1 MITIPTLSQLYT
13 GILNDL
19 ETEFGTN
26 IPLFGK
32 NFLRALAAVQAAKL
46 KLFYTALG
54 GVQKNIFVDTADPE
68 NSGGTL
74 ERFGRIKL
82 GRNPFPAQ
90 AGQYEI
96 QVTGS
101 VGAVIPASSTFKSND
116 DSLNPGKLYVLDLA
130 YSLISST
137 DTITVRALQAG
148 TESRLEV
155 GDQVTATAPIAN
167 VNSVG
172 EVTAESVAPLDAEGT
187 EEYRR
192 KAVEAYQLEPNG
204 GAASDYRIW
213 AADVQ
218 GVARVYPYAKTG
230 ESGVVDV
237 YVEANPGD
245 STDGKGTPPGS
256 MITEV
261 EEVFEMD
268 PDITKPIN
276 DRGRRPL
283 GVFDLNVLP
292 VTVREIDIEIEDF
305 EGITSPIQT
314 AIFNAIED
322 HLETVRPFIA
332 GADVL
337 ENKNDIFDL
346 NRIISIILAVRPGS
360 TFGEVKLYVDSVEVN
375 THTFIAGDIP
385 HLNSITYP

>member
-1 MITIPTLSQLYT
+1 MITIPTLNQLYT
-13 GILNDL
+13 SILNDL

-54 GVQKNIFVDTADPE
+54 GVQKNIFADTADPE

-90 AGQYEI
+90 AGQYEVTI
-96 QVTGS
+96 TGS
-101 VGAVIPASSTFKSND
+101 AGATIPASTTFKSND
-116 DSLNPGKLYVLDLA
+116 DALNPGKLYVLDLA
-130 YSLISST
+130 YTLIATT
-137 DTITVRALQAG
+137 DTITLRALEAG
-148 TESRLEV
+148 TGSRLGV
-155 GDQVTATAPIAN
+155 GDQLTATAPIPNADRLA
-167 VNSVG
+167 
-172 EVTAESVAPLDAEGT
+172 EVTAESVAPLDAEST

-192 KAVEAYQLEPNG
+192 KVVEAYQLEPQG

-213 AADVQ
+213 AGDVQ

-230 ESGVVDV
+230 ASGEVDV
-237 YVEANPGD
+237 YVEATPGD

-276 DRGRRPL
+276 ERGRRPL

-314 AIFNAIED
+314 AIENALVD
-322 HLETVRPFIA
+322 ALETVRPFIS

-360 TFGEVKLYVDSVEVN
+360 TFGEVNLYVDGVEVN

-385 HLNSITYP
+385 HLNSVTYP

>member
-1 MITIPTLSQLYT
+1 MITIPTLNQLYT
-13 GILNDL
+13 SILNDL

-32 NFLRALAAVQAAKL
+32 NFLRAMAAVQAAKL

-54 GVQKNIFVDTADPE
+54 GVQKNIFADTADPE

-90 AGQYEI
+90 AGQYEVT
-96 QVTGS
+96 VTGS
-101 VGAVIPASSTFKSND
+101 IGATIPASSTFKSND
-116 DSLNPGKLYVLDLA
+116 DALNPGKLYVLDLA
-130 YSLISST
+130 YTLIATT

-148 TESRLEV
+148 TDSRLEV
-155 GDQVTATAPIAN
+155 GDQLTATAPIPNAN
-167 VNSVG
+167 SLAQ
-172 EVTAESVAPLDAEGT
+172 VTAESVAPLDAEST

-192 KAVEAYQLEPNG
+192 KVVEAYQLEPQG

-218 GVARVYPYAKTG
+218 GVARVYPYARTG

-237 YVEANPGD
+237 YVEATPGD

-276 DRGRRPL
+276 ERGRRPL

-292 VTVREIDIEIEDF
+292 VTIREIDIEIEDF

-314 AIFNAIED
+314 AIENALED
-322 HLETVRPFIA
+322 ALETVRPFIS

-360 TFGEVKLYVDSVEVN
+360 TFGEVNLYVDGLEVA

-385 HLNSITYP
+385 HLNSVTYP

>member
-1 MITIPTLSQLYT
+1 MITIPTLNQLYT
-13 GILNDL
+13 SILNDL

-32 NFLRALAAVQAAKL
+32 NFLRAMAAVQAAKL

-54 GVQKNIFVDTADPE
+54 GVQKNIFADTADPE

-90 AGQYEI
+90 AGQYEVT
-96 QVTGS
+96 VTGS
-101 VGAVIPASSTFKSND
+101 IGATIPASSTFKSND
-116 DSLNPGKLYVLDLA
+116 DALNPGKLYVLDLA
-130 YSLISST
+130 YTLIATT

-148 TESRLEV
+148 TDSRLEV
-155 GDQVTATAPIAN
+155 GDQLTATAPIPNAN
-167 VNSVG
+167 SLAQ
-172 EVTAESVAPLDAEGT
+172 VTAESVAPLDAEST

-192 KAVEAYQLEPNG
+192 KVVEAYQLEPQG

-237 YVEANPGD
+237 YVEATPGD

-276 DRGRRPL
+276 ERGRRPL

-292 VTVREIDIEIEDF
+292 VTIREIDIEIEDF

-314 AIFNAIED
+314 QIENALED
-322 HLETVRPFIA
+322 ALETVRPFIS

-360 TFGEVKLYVDSVEVN
+360 TFGEVNLYVDGLEVA

-385 HLNSITYP
+385 HLNSVTYP